1 MRTLVVLLLVSSS
14 LAGCVDMIPDPPGY
28 QEPDWI
34 TEYHNFTLEYNS
46 TLPVIS
52 FGNNDSFL
60 EVFSIDMKMNL
71 TTNETNLTYPIGG
84 YLSQDGF
91 LFDYGF
97 APHMGNATLVLNE
110 MKGFDYNCTV
120 VYREWDGGPYE

>member
-1 MRTLVVLLLVSSS
+1 
-14 LAGCVDMIPDPPGY
+14 MIPDPPGY